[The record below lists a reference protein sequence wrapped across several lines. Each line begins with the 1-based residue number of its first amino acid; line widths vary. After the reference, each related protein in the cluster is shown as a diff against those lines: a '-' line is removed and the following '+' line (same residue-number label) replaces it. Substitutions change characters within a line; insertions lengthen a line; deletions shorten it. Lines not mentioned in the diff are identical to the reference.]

1 MQARADQLRRSGKT
15 TALVPTMG
23 YLHAGHVSLLRLG
36 KQKADDLVMSLFVNP
51 AQFGPNEDLGS
62 YPRSLE
68 RDLELAEKEG
78 VDAVFVPTD
87 KALYQ
92 EGYQTY
98 VELEK
103 LPHHLCGLSRP
114 VFFKGVTT
122 VVTQLFHIVKPH
134 VAIFGEKDF
143 QQLAVIRQMVQD
155 LKFDI
160 EIVGGPII
168 READG
173 LAMSSRN
180 AYLKDHMRPAALSL
194 SRALENS
201 RKMVQNG
208 IFDAR
213 EIVVKAT
220 GILSEFPAITIDYI
234 SICDPVTLDDVAS
247 IEGRTLMAIAVAL
260 DKIRLIDNTILV
272 TDHRKAAKGR
282 ITSEL

>member
-1 MQARADQLRRSGKT
+1 MQTRADKLIFSGKT
-15 TALVPTMG
+15 TAFVPTMG
-23 YLHAGHVSLLRLG
+23 SLHAGHLSLLRIG
-36 KQKADDLVMSLFVNP
+36 KLKADDLVLSIFVNP
-51 AQFGPNEDLGS
+51 AQFGPNEDLIS

-78 VDAVFVPTD
+78 VDTVFVPTD
-87 KALYQ
+87 GALYPH
-92 EGYQTY
+92 GYQTY

-114 VFFKGVTT
+114 VFFRGVTT

-143 QQLAVIRQMVQD
+143 QQLAIIRQMVQD

-168 READG
+168 RDADG

-180 AYLKDHMRPAALSL
+180 AYLQDHMRPAALSL

-201 RKMVQNG
+201 RKMVRNG
-208 IFDAR
+208 IYDTQ
-213 EIVVKAT
+213 EIIGGAT
-220 GILSEFPAITIDYI
+220 EILSEFSTITIDYI
-234 SICDPVTLDDVAS
+234 SICDPVTLDGVAS
-247 IEGRTLMAIAVAL
+247 VEGRTLMAIAVAL
-260 DKIRLIDNTILV
+260 EKIRLIDNTILQP
-272 TDHRKAAKGR
+272 
-282 ITSEL
+282 